1 MCSPFP
7 VNGSG
12 VIPMRRGV
20 AAWAMA
26 GCAGTGG
33 NGVPDWAGTIS
44 VNGATGG
51 VLEEEVV
58 GTKGR
63 GQVGDRGGS
72 TGPLDMSG
80 VGT

>member
-1 MCSPFP
+1 
-7 VNGSG
+7 
-12 VIPMRRGV
+12 MRRGV

-33 NGVPDWAGTIS
+33 NRVPGWAGMTS

-51 VLEEEVV
+51 VLKEEVV
-58 GTKGR
+58 GTE
-63 GQVGDRGGS
+63 GQGWVGDRGSS
-72 TGPLDMSG
+72 TGPLDTGG

>member
-1 MCSPFP
+1 ME
-7 VNGSG
+7 NEKWGLDHDT
-12 VIPMRRGV
+12 
-20 AAWAMA
+20 MA
-26 GCAGTGG
+26 GCVGTRGI
-33 NGVPDWAGTIS
+33 GVPGWAGTTS

-58 GTKGR
+58 GTEGW

-72 TGPLDMSG
+72 TGPLDMGG